1 MSSPRIVRR
10 LFRWIGRSLLAV
22 LILLAAVAAFGW
34 FRPLAGESM
43 TPSGLHRTVSQYVT
57 MHDGTKIAVDLRLP
71 ADLATGQHL
80 PTAFRA
86 TRYFRGVEFGPLGRI
101 GKGLGIFFPPPGDTE
116 AMNTNGFVV
125 LTAEVRGTGASFGQR
140 SVELSSRE
148 IDDLVEVLDWVVA
161 QRWSDGR
168 VCLFGTSYDGNVVD
182 LLAARAHPAVKA
194 AAPAF
199 SPWDEYVQP
208 IRPGGLL
215 NLALLKTWSQLA
227 MSSDRGDRT
236 PGLKGWL
243 ESLFIRVP
251 KPVDDDRDR
260 QLLKEAVASH
270 ATADVLKLAQSFE
283 FRDDTTK
290 DGLDLKML
298 SPAEHAEGL
307 NRSGIPLLVRSS
319 WMDSSYGAGALQRF
333 VALSN
338 PQTLIMGVWNHGG
351 GLDADP
357 FAPADKPA
365 NPSHLEQW
373 AQLINFMKLHLSGN
387 GSAAGTGEVRYF
399 TLGEGTWKTTMH
411 WPPQG
416 FAARQWYFQAEGR
429 MERTPPA
436 AENAS
441 DEYAVDFEVNS
452 ASTTRWH
459 QLVPVEMTYT
469 NRAKIDRHLLTYTS
483 SPLERAIEV
492 TGTPVVCLHVASTA
506 KDCAFHAYLE
516 DIAPDGRVTYITE
529 GMLRA
534 VHRKPLSRKGAVAS
548 AQHSFLRADASP
560 MVPNEVAVIEFELL
574 PTSVVFDKEHRIR
587 LALAGADAGNFERVP
602 AEGSVDWK
610 VHRDAIRPSHLELP
624 VRDRNLAA
632 NVGPANQP
640 E

>member
-43 TPSGLHRTVSQYVT
+43 TPSGLRRTVSQYVT

-101 GKGLGIFFPPPGDTE
+101 GKGLGIFFPPSGDTE

-140 SVELSSRE
+140 SVELSSRG
-148 IDDLVEVLDWVVA
+148 ID
-161 QRWSDGR
+161 
-168 VCLFGTSYDGNVVD
+168 
-182 LLAARAHPAVKA
+182 
-194 AAPAF
+194 
-199 SPWDEYVQP
+199 
-208 IRPGGLL
+208 
-215 NLALLKTWSQLA
+215 
-227 MSSDRGDRT
+227 
-236 PGLKGWL
+236 
-243 ESLFIRVP
+243 ESF
-251 KPVDDDRDR
+251 K
-260 QLLKEAVASH
+260 
-270 ATADVLKLAQSFE
+270 
-283 FRDDTTK
+283 FRDDTPK
-290 DGLDLKML
+290 EGLDLKIL

-319 WMDSSYGAGALQRF
+319 WMDFSYGAGALQRF

-365 NPSHLEQW
+365 NPSHVEQW

-399 TLGEGTWKTTMH
+399 TLGEGTWKTTTH

-441 DEYAVDFEVNS
+441 DEYAVEFEVNS

-459 QLVPVEMTYT
+459 QLAPVKMAYT
-469 NRAKIDRHLLTYTS
+469 NRAEIDRHLLTYTS

-610 VHRDAIRPSHLELP
+610 VHRDAIRSSHLELP

-632 NVGPANQP
+632 NMGPANQP